1 MFAETKTKLKIT
13 MAKATI
19 KLEFNAGDNIE
30 GAFKEAIRLATS
42 LGVWCEFNFN
52 GVTCLA
58 NANGEV
64 EKGVEAYHC
73 EIKKKDGRRM
83 AFA

>member
-1 MFAETKTKLKIT
+1 
-13 MAKATI
+13 MATATI
-19 KLEFNAGDNIE
+19 KVEFNAGDNIE
-30 GAFKEAIRLATS
+30 GAFKEAIRLAKV
-42 LGVWCEFNFN
+42 LGVWCQFNFN

-64 EKGVEAYHC
+64 DKGVEAYHT
-73 EIKKKDGRRM
+73 EIKKKDGYNI